1 MKKITSLVAASLFAF
16 ASFSVA
22 AQDKAELRIGAEAAY
37 APFEYKLPSGELA
50 GFDIDIGNALCEKL
64 DMTCVWIEQPFDSLI
79 PGLLARK
86 FDLAHSAIT
95 VTEERKKVIAF
106 TDPLYEVSSQLV
118 AAKDSGIDGSDESL
132 KGKTVGVLQGS
143 VQETYARKRWDRRSG
158 VRVTSYV
165 EQSQTIADLKVGR
178 VDAILFE
185 SPNAVEGLLNT
196 PDGAAYTFVGEPII
210 NDPIMNNEI
219 AIGLRKEDTELKTKI
234 DAAIKALKDEGVID
248 EFAKKYFQEGEIS
261 VVK

>member
-1 MKKITSLVAASLFAF
+1 MKKITSLVAASLFAL

-22 AQDKAELRIGAEAAY
+22 AQEQAELRIGAEASY
-37 APFEYKLPSGELA
+37 APFEYKLPNGELA
-50 GFDIDIGNALCEKL
+50 GFDIDIGNAICEKVE
-64 DMTCVWIEQPFDSLI
+64 MKCVWIEQPFDSLI

-95 VTEERKKVIAF
+95 VTEERKKVIDF

-158 VRVTSYV
+158 VRVTSYM

-196 PDGAAYTFVGEPII
+196 PDGEAYAFVGEPII

-219 AIGLRKEDTELKTKI
+219 AIGLRQGEAELKDKI
-234 DAAIKALKDEGVID
+234 NAAIKELKDEGLI
-248 EFAKKYFQEGEIS
+248 EQFAKKYFQEGEIS